1 VNRKNLF
8 LAVLF
13 GSMIGC
19 GGANGAGSWSSGD
32 RVLVAKCLYDT
43 HASEPRRYD
52 VVVFKF
58 PQAPVDKGTPKNYI
72 KRLIG
77 LPGEI
82 IAIFFGRLYRWAPQ
96 DGQELPFRKDDE
108 GVNPNQLWQHTHSND
123 PFAQKLFEQ
132 GQFQILRKPPEV
144 MMALRRIVYDNDFQ
158 PSDLVN
164 VVDPRWNPAA
174 TKGWRADGGKGF
186 IHKDDND
193 TIDWLRY
200 QHLVVERSSERP
212 VVGNHKFKPHLIT
225 DRMGYNSAVLSLR
238 NQLDDPERLQ
248 DETPALNWVS
258 DLMLECNLDVEKAQ
272 GEFIVELS
280 KSIYRYQA
288 RWNLADGVC
297 TLVRIGGDGKEEN
310 LDSKATRLKGPGS
323 YLVRFA
329 NFDSRLTVWVDREL
343 PFDEGCS
350 YSPPEVWAP
359 GEREKVEAKIRAT
372 FKDEPLVENALA
384 NFMLDRRGPTEND
397 LQPASVGSKG
407 AAVAVKHVRLW
418 RDTYYTLDPRWPDY
432 RNTDRADQDMPKDAW
447 SNPHDW
453 EPLKKQ
459 PFRTL
464 YVQPGHYLCLGDNS
478 TASSDGR
485 EWGLVPQRLL
495 LGRALAVYFP
505 IHRLGPIR

>member
-19 GGANGAGSWSSGD
+19 GGANGASNWSSGD

-43 HASEPRRYD
+43 IAAEPRRYD

-58 PQAPVDKGTPKNYI
+58 PSRPVEKGTPKNYI

-96 DGQELPFRKDDE
+96 DGQEVPFRKEDE
-108 GVNPNQLWQHTHSND
+108 KTDPKQLWQETHSNSA
-123 PFAQKLFEQ
+123 FAQKLFEQ
-132 GQFQILRKPPEV
+132 GQFQPLRKPPDV
-144 MMALRRIVYDNDFQ
+144 MMALRRIVNDNDYQ
-158 PSDLVN
+158 ASDLVN
-164 VVDPRWNPAA
+164 MVKPRWNPDA
-174 TKGWRADGGKGF
+174 TKGWKADGSKGF
-186 IHKDDND
+186 LHKGDND
-193 TIDWLRY
+193 AVDWLRY
-200 QHLVVERSSERP
+200 QHLVVERSPEKP
-212 VVGNHKFKPHLIT
+212 PVGNREFKPQLIT
-225 DRMGYNSAVLSLR
+225 DIMGYNTAVLLDRPPHGPESLQ
-238 NQLDDPERLQ
+238 N
-248 DETPALNWVS
+248 ETPAPNWVG
-258 DLMLECNLDVEKAQ
+258 DLMLECNLEVTKAQ
-272 GEFIVELS
+272 GEFVLELS
-280 KSIYRYQA
+280 KGIYRYQA

-297 TLVRIGGDGKEEN
+297 SLFRVGGDSKEEK
-310 LDSKATRLKGPGS
+310 LESKTTRLKGPGA

-329 NFDSRLTVWVDREL
+329 NIDARLTVWVDREL
-343 PFDEGCS
+343 PFDEGHT

-359 GEREKVEAKIRAT
+359 GEREKVEAKTREAIN
-372 FKDEPLVENALA
+372 DEAQVEKALA
-384 NFMLDRRGPTEND
+384 DFLFDRRGPTEND
-397 LQPASVGSKG
+397 LQPASLGSKG
-407 AAVAVKHVRLW
+407 AAVAVKHLRIW
-418 RDTYYTLDPRWPDY
+418 RDTYYTLDPRGPDY
-432 RNTDRADQDMPKDAW
+432 AGREQGMPREAW
-447 SNPHDW
+447 SNPRDW

-459 PFRTL
+459 HFRTL